1 MSQHLSEIRDFLKGT
16 LDIDDFLAYHLVECE
31 EEGCVRDCQHDTIP
45 LWLLKKERQRRGT
58 GVPVDL
64 GLSVLWSSRNVGAA
78 SGELSGFYVG
88 WADSSGKKTSV
99 RNEDYPSS
107 VSPNDIDGTEYDMAR
122 QMWKETWRIPTVD
135 EMQELIQN
143 CRWFW
148 TVIKGVPG
156 YQVIGSTGNSIFL
169 PAAGNRYGAE
179 YEDAYYYGKYW
190 TSSLSE
196 KNSKMACM
204 LEFSQQGID
213 ISTMARCTGLNIR
226 PVLEKND

>member
-1 MSQHLSEIRDFLKGT
+1 MSQQLKEIRDFLKGT
-16 LDIDDFLAYHLVECE
+16 LDIDDFLAYSLVECGR
-31 EEGCVRDCQHDTIP
+31 EGCVRDSRSDTIP
-45 LWLLKKERQRRGT
+45 LWMLRKERLRRGT
-58 GVPVDL
+58 GIPVDL
-64 GLSVLWSSRNVGAA
+64 GLSVLWSSRNVGAV
-78 SGELSGFYVG
+78 SGEQPGYYVG
-88 WADSSGKKTSV
+88 WADPSGKKTSV

-107 VSPNDIDGTEYDMAR
+107 EPPCDIDGTEYDMAR

-135 EMQELIQN
+135 EMRELIQN

-156 YQVIGSTGNSIFL
+156 YQVMGSTGNSIFL

-190 TSSLSE
+190 TASRSE

-213 ISTMARCTGLNIR
+213 VGIIARCTGLCIR